1 MFVGE
6 EYQVTG
12 TSYAPNNGAVLE
24 RDFGIDAENESSLD
38 LLSATCALCNSTTI
52 SFDAKKGRFVPV
64 GEATEAALRVLA
76 EKLGTD
82 DLHLNA
88 EILMKRSKPEF
99 AAAVCEYYET
109 FRFERLATLDF
120 DRDRKSMSVIVRDRS
135 DGKLLLLV
143 KGASEGIIE
152 RCTTAPRRR
161 EVASQ
166 IAKYG
171 REALRT
177 LAFAYKPLT
186 EMPSNSVLSDPSQ
199 YANFENDLTFL
210 GLVAMMDPP
219 RPEIADSLRK
229 YKDAGIRVIV
239 ITGDNK
245 ETAEA
250 IGKRIGLFAEDEEIT
265 AELSLTGAV
274 FDALSEDDQMDVLR
288 FSRLFSRVEPRH
300 KSRLVNLLRKSGHVV
315 AMTGDG
321 VNDAPALKRADIGI
335 AMGSGTD
342 VARAAAD
349 LILVDDNFATIIEAV
364 REGRAI
370 YANIKQ
376 FIRYLISS
384 NIGEVACVLG
394 TALLGLPEALS
405 PVQLLWVNLVTD
417 GLPATALG
425 FNPHS
430 PRSMQEPP
438 RSSTEPLI
446 GAWLFVRY
454 LIIGCYVGFATI
466 AGFVMTLVKNVSWS
480 QLRLGGGLDTRLA
493 STVAL
498 SVLVVIEM
506 FNALNALSE
515 TESLL
520 VLTPFA
526 NLWLIAAVMLSI
538 ALHLAILYVEGL
550 ARVFNVLPL
559 SKNDWLLV
567 VALSLPVVF
576 IDEILKLIT
585 RKSSFKK
592 AKKD

>member
-1 MFVGE
+1 MFLGK

-12 TSYAPNNGAVLE
+12 TSYAPNDGAVVG
-24 RDFGIDAENESSLD
+24 RDFGVNSSAERTLD

-52 SFDAKKGRFVPV
+52 SFDSSKGRFVPV
-64 GEATEAALRVLA
+64 GEATEAALRVLT
-76 EKLGTD
+76 EKLGTSD
-82 DLHLNA
+82 ALLNA
-88 EILMKRSKPEF
+88 ELQLKRSKPEN
-99 AAAVCEYYET
+99 ASAVCDYYVT
-109 FRFERLATLDF
+109 LRFERLATLDF
-120 DRDRKSMSVIVRDRS
+120 DRDRKSMSVIVRDRKS
-135 DGKLLLLV
+135 DQLILLV
-143 KGASEGIIE
+143 KGAPEGILE
-152 RCTTAPRRR
+152 RCSDVSNRRD
-161 EVASQ
+161 VATK

-177 LAFAYKPLT
+177 LAFAYKPLS
-186 EMPSNSVLSDPSQ
+186 EMPSSAILSDPLQ
-199 YANFENDLTFL
+199 YASLESGLTFL
-210 GLVAMMDPP
+210 GLAAMMDPP
-219 RPEIADSLRK
+219 RPEIAESLRK
-229 YKDAGIRVIV
+229 CQEAGIRVIV
-239 ITGDNK
+239 LTGDNK

-250 IGKRIGLFAEDEEIT
+250 IGKRIRLFAADEEIT
-265 AELSLTGAV
+265 AEHSLTGAV
-274 FDALSEDDQMDVLR
+274 FDALSEEDQLEVLR
-288 FSRLFSRVEPRH
+288 FARLFSRVEPRH
-300 KSRLVNLLRKSGHVV
+300 KSRLVALLQKCGHVI

-349 LILVDDNFATIIEAV
+349 LVLVDDNFATIIEAV

-370 YANIKQ
+370 YANTKQ

-438 RSSTEPLI
+438 RASNEPLV
-446 GAWLFVRY
+446 GTWLFFRY

-466 AGFVMTLVKNVSWS
+466 AGFVFTLLRSVSWS
-480 QLRLGGGLDTRLA
+480 ELRSIGSLDTRLA
-493 STVAL
+493 SSVAL

-526 NLWLIAAVMLSI
+526 NWWLIGAVALSI
-538 ALHLAILYVEGL
+538 ALHLGILYVEGL
-550 ARVFNVLPL
+550 VSVFNVLPL
-559 SKNDWLLV
+559 SKDDWILV
-567 VALSLPVVF
+567 LALSVPVVL
-576 IDEILKLIT
+576 IDEVLKLIT
-585 RKSSFKK
+585 RFRVQKI
-592 AKKD
+592 KKD